1 MAVRTLSGP
10 GLAARAAALERPVVS
25 LGGAVLALSL
35 PLIFLHA
42 DYQPGFT
49 LHAGSTGVS
58 VYLSDLA
65 MLAVGLTALLAGF
78 RWGFRPLRD
87 GLSIWIAGTALLA
100 MVFLATFYP
109 LLSDRSYDWHRHI
122 VTAGKFAEYGVLALA
137 LPLLLRRRREL
148 WVLLAALV
156 AWSTVATTVGIAQ
169 FFGWSVAE
177 AWAPGRRQPS
187 FVGHHDF
194 AALSCAALAAGLA
207 ALVVP
212 SWRVNRALAAT
223 GVVSG
228 VLGLIASGSAAA
240 AAGLVAA
247 AIAVALVAWRR
258 RSLDARRLTAVV
270 LVAAVGAGGVA
281 VLRGGDLDQFVRFLG
296 VRRAEPT
303 TSQNV
308 QTYVQHTLLAYIG
321 LKVFLG
327 HPAVGVGWQG
337 SGEESGYGPYLGA
350 AHRKFP
356 HASPLSFPSPA
367 HPWGVQNGWVQ
378 ALADLGIVGF
388 LLLVWLFASGLVVA
402 GRRAL
407 RGPPEL
413 AGPAVVAG
421 VWLLCAMGIWSA
433 VGLVAGIP
441 LDALM
446 WLGLGLA
453 ATAAAGTLRAAA

>member
-1 MAVRTLSGP
+1 VAVRTLSGP
-10 GLAARAAALERPVVS
+10 GLAARAAALERPLVS
-25 LGGAVLALSL
+25 VGGAVLALSV
-35 PLIFLHA
+35 PLIFLHV
-42 DYQPGFT
+42 DYQPGVT
-49 LHAGSTGVS
+49 LHAGSTSVS
-58 VYLSDLA
+58 IYLSDLA
-65 MLAVGLTALLAGF
+65 VLAVGLAAVLAGL
-78 RWGFRPLRD
+78 RWGFRPLRE
-87 GLSIWIAGTALLA
+87 GLSIWVAAAALLA
-100 MVFLATFYP
+100 MVVLATFYP
-109 LLSDRSYDWHRHI
+109 LASDRAYAWHRHL
-122 VTAGKFAEYGVLALA
+122 VTAAKFAEYASLALA
-137 LPLLLRRRREL
+137 LPLLVRRTREL
-148 WVLLAALV
+148 WVLLGALV
-156 AWSTVATTVGIAQ
+156 AWSVVATTVGVAQ

-187 FVGHHDF
+187 FLGHHDF
-194 AALSCAALAAGLA
+194 AALSCAALAIGLA
-207 ALVVP
+207 ALAVP
-212 SWRVNRALAAT
+212 GWRANRILAAV

-240 AAGLVAA
+240 AAGLAA
-247 AIAVALVAWRR
+247 AVIGIAIVAWRR
-258 RSLDARRLTAVV
+258 GFALPRIVAIGV
-270 LVAAVGAGGVA
+270 VAAVAGGGVI

-308 QTYVQHTLLAYIG
+308 QTYVQHTLLAYLGWKI
-321 LKVFLG
+321 FLA

-337 SGEESGYGPYLGA
+337 SAEPSGYGPHLVA
-350 AHRKFP
+350 AHREFP
-356 HASPLSFPSPA
+356 NASPLSFPSAA

-388 LLLVWLFASGLVVA
+388 LLFVGLFASGLVA
-402 GRRAL
+402 TARRAL

-441 LDALM
+441 LDALT

-453 ATAAAGTLRAAA
+453 ATAAAGTLRASG